1 MSAVDILVVDNN
13 IRENFLTQYKNI
25 DYYQKLLED
34 IDHSLEVSNLNP
46 KKIKEL
52 KVNRDSLCKRIYDIQ
67 NEV

>member
-34 IDHSLEVSNLNP
+34 IDH
-46 KKIKEL
+46 
-52 KVNRDSLCKRIYDIQ
+52 
-67 NEV
+67 